1 METKETLFTGFKMN
15 GFAMLFIIAL
25 LLGVSIAS
33 FFLIARPNGFTVTA
47 GLLGI
52 LISMLLYLD
61 SIAWNQTKPVLWFSS
76 ANTKVHSK
84 KPVSFG

>member
-33 FFLIARPNGFTVTA
+33 FFLIADV
-47 GLLGI
+47 
-52 LISMLLYLD
+52 
-61 SIAWNQTKPVLWFSS
+61 AWYTGMSDYCM
-76 ANTKVHSK
+76 
-84 KPVSFG
+84 

>member
-1 METKETLFTGFKMN
+1 MISLKSRLMETKETLFTGFKMN

-25 LLGVSIAS
+25 LLGVSIS
-33 FFLIARPNGFTVTA
+33 SLFLI
-47 GLLGI
+47 
-52 LISMLLYLD
+52 LYLD